1 MGLER
6 NEVRLAGELDELR
19 RDLRR
24 LAQEACRGVEMRH
37 EVARVARAERDVALL
52 RVLHDPL
59 GGLRVVLE
67 LLLRADAAQDLPEL
81 WLRRRLQLDLVL
93 DAPEERLVDERRR
106 RAVRRENEE
115 HVEAHLDLAAV
126 GEREEVDVP
135 IERDDPAVE
144 ELIRRGALA
153 PEVIDEQD
161 AAARLHLEG
170 RLVHLGERV
179 VSEIELLERELAA
192 DLHERARDRD
202 PAAVEALVEREE
214 RAVPRRI
221 EHADDLLADLDDV
234 RDDDVPLEE
243 RRKRLRDRRLS
254 GAGRAE
260 EEDRSP
266 AVDRG
271 SELAQ
276 RAIGKHEVAERLL
289 ELLHRDLEAAH
300 GLRAHAA
307 DVRAERHRRGPDVAA
322 LVEGLARAGGARV
335 GEHVLVRLRADA
347 RRALHLGEAL
357 VLQEVE
363 DGRQD
368 RAEGDAEHVRELT
381 TRRLARLV
389 EDLEREVADE
399 ARGEAGLLDGLRR
412 ERCRRLGRRRR
423 RGGTLCLDRQTSS
436 LPVESAPA

>member
-1 MGLER
+1 
-6 NEVRLAGELDELR
+6 
-19 RDLRR
+19 
-24 LAQEACRGVEMRH
+24 
-37 EVARVARAERDVALL
+37 
-52 RVLHDPL
+52 
-59 GGLRVVLE
+59 
-67 LLLRADAAQDLPEL
+67 
-81 WLRRRLQLDLVL
+81 LDLVL

-126 GEREEVDVP
+126 GKREEVDVP

-153 PEVIDEQD
+153 PEVVDEKD
-161 AAARLHLEG
+161 ATARLHLEG

-179 VSEIELLERELAA
+179 VAEIELLERELPA

-202 PAAVEALVEREE
+202 PAAVEALVERDE

-221 EHADDLLADLDDV
+221 EDADELLADLNDV
-234 RDDDVPLEE
+234 RDDDVALEE
-243 RRKRLRDRRLS
+243 GRERLRDRRLS

-260 EEDRSP
+260 EEDRPP
-266 AVDRG
+266 AVDGG

-276 RAIGKHEVAERLL
+276 RAFGKHEVAERLL
-289 ELLHRDLEAAH
+289 ELLHRDLEAAD

-363 DGRQD
+363 DWRQN
-368 RAEGDAEHVRELT
+368 RAEGDAEHLRELAA
-381 TRRLARLV
+381 RRLARLV

-399 ARGEAGLLDGLRR
+399 ARGEAGLLDGLRG